1 MLFRQPVSRRRFLG
15 MAAMAAAATTL
26 GATCDLPPPWPPVDP
41 RGQGLPH
48 LAWAW
53 HFGVDGAP
61 ERIASVLAQNNLG
74 IILKTHNGT
83 DWMSR
88 WDSSRYA
95 ITGPAQV
102 GALAKYFEDNGVPF
116 HTYCVL
122 NGLNPQREAE
132 MCAQVIGAGAR
143 SVFLDLE
150 PFSGYWQGT
159 PQSALIFGQEFQRR
173 QPDGTLYLCVDPRP
187 WVLSRIP
194 VDELVTFSQGF
205 APMVYWE
212 TFNTQANVNAFVSS
226 GFPPGQAGV
235 TPEFLLDVSRSLLSK
250 YGLSIH
256 PVGQGA
262 STDDAWVRFLSR
274 VYELGM
280 GSVSVWRYGVTNTN
294 VWPLLG
300 ANPPGSEVLA
310 PTPTRTP
317 AVTRTRKPTP
327 TRTPKPIF
335 KSGDSAE
342 IVNTGNCLNLR
353 SAPAL
358 TASIMACL
366 QDHTTVTVAGGPVDA
381 DGYRWWLI
389 EVGSFT
395 GWATECDPGGV
406 SWLVPA

>member
-1 MLFRQPVSRRRFLG
+1 M
-15 MAAMAAAATTL
+15 
-26 GATCDLPPPWPPVDP
+26 
-41 RGQGLPH
+41 
-48 LAWAW
+48 W

-61 ERIASVLAQNNLG
+61 ERIVPVLAQNKLG

-88 WDSSRYA
+88 WDTTRYA
-95 ITGPAQV
+95 ITGPDQV
-102 GALAKYFEDNGVPF
+102 AALAKYFEDNGVPF

-150 PFSGYWQGT
+150 PFAGYWQGT
-159 PQSALIFGQEFQRR
+159 PQNALIFGQEFQRR
-173 QPDGTLYLCVDPRP
+173 QPNGTLYLCVDPRP

-212 TFNTQANVNAFVSS
+212 SFNTLDNVNGFVSS
-226 GFPPGQAGV
+226 GFPPGAAGV
-235 TPEFLLDVSRSLLSK
+235 TPEFLLDVSRSVLSK

-256 PVGQGA
+256 PAGQGA
-262 STDDAWVRFLSR
+262 STDDAWVRFLTH
-274 VYELGM
+274 VYQLGM

-294 VWPLLG
+294 VWPLLR
-300 ANPPGSEVLA
+300 ANPPGTEVLV
-310 PTPTRTP
+310 PTPTPTP
-317 AVTRTRKPTP
+317 AATRTRKQTP

-335 KSGDSAE
+335 KIGDSVKIA
-342 IVNTGNCLNLR
+342 NTGVSGLNLR
-353 SAPAL
+353 AGPAL
-358 TASIMACL
+358 TATIVYTAP
-366 QDHTTVTVAGGPVDA
+366 DGATGTVADGPEDA

-389 EVGSFT
+389 
-395 GWATECDPGGV
+395 DGGQHQGMGRRARPRRRFLAGAGV
-406 SWLVPA
+406 VAA